1 MSFQFVDNNTAF
13 SYATRKQI
21 RSHAGKGRTAG
32 KVLVPVS
39 KNKELKPRVAAAT
52 SLFRISDTAS
62 EASEPQSNE
71 DGGVEIVRPVGDGLS
86 FPVRLAPGSTRLARK
101 GMFGHLSQ
109 RYDIHRV
116 LSSPILTFFI
126 VLDLL
131 RGPRYAPELSNAI
144 SFPSGGVSMWFTHLT
159 ESLTNTKVFHCAV
172 AAAIPAINMSVTT
185 QEKNTEAM
193 RHMSQALRLINERLS
208 GSDAVS
214 NQTIAAIVA
223 MVLYERQQDDGVAGG
238 IMPARTNG
246 TGPGYNDTEVKCP
259 QRGDSPNLD
268 ANSCQRVDLECSL
281 QLGSET
287 LFTVE
292 DVRRCSHA
300 LFGHDGNWSGEKI
313 QDAVSGID
321 LRLSTQLGTDLWELF
336 VDIRKFA
343 WGLNDASVG
352 RRPKMSGDEL
362 HGFLIVLGYRLV
374 SASSL
379 DQLRFPSHLHAP
391 IQFGLA
397 SFLVTFLRGLDR
409 KTIRYPRISTLSWS
423 AAQHD
428 FTAQREDQ
436 EVLLWLLFIGRYT
449 IFTQTDDSWLIP
461 KVKGAVE
468 ALALQSW
475 EDARRTLAT
484 FPWVGDLHDKAGQ
497 SLWDDSTAF
506 TEH

>member
-21 RSHAGKGRTAG
+21 RSHAGKGRNAG
-32 KVLVPVS
+32 KVLMPVS
-39 KNKELKPRVAAAT
+39 KKKELKPRVAAAG
-52 SLFRISDTAS
+52 SLFRISDSAS

-71 DGGVEIVRPVGDGLS
+71 DVSVDIDRPVGDGLS

-101 GMFGHLSQ
+101 
-109 RYDIHRV
+109 
-116 LSSPILTFFI
+116 

-131 RGPRYAPELSNAI
+131 RGPRYAPELSNAM
-144 SFPSGGVSMWFTHLT
+144 SFPSGGVSMWVRYMLLDEAF
-159 ESLTNTKVFHCAV
+159 FHCAV

-208 GSDAVS
+208 GDGAVS
-214 NQTIAAIVA
+214 NQTIAAVVA
-223 MVLYERQQDDGVAGG
+223 MVLYERQQGQFRRGLIHVKGLRQMTELRGG
-238 IMPARTNG
+238 LCQLARTE
-246 TGPGYNDTEVKCP
+246 PGLATMI
-259 QRGDSPNLD
+259 L
-268 ANSCQRVDLECSL
+268 RVDLECSL

-287 LFTVE
+287 LFTFE

-313 QDAVSGID
+313 QDAVSGIG
-321 LRLSTQLGTDLWELF
+321 LRLSTQLGTDLWGLF
-336 VDIRKFA
+336 LDIRKFA
-343 WGLNDASVG
+343 QDLNDASVG
-352 RRPKMSGDEL
+352 RRPKMNGDEL

-374 SASSL
+374 SASS
-379 DQLRFPSHLHAP
+379 PSRIRLSNHLNAP
-391 IQFGLA
+391 IQFGSA

-475 EDARRTLAT
+475 EDARRTLAA

-497 SLWDDSTAF
+497 RLWDDSTAF

>member
-1 MSFQFVDNNTAF
+1 M
-13 SYATRKQI
+13 
-21 RSHAGKGRTAG
+21 
-32 KVLVPVS
+32 
-39 KNKELKPRVAAAT
+39 
-52 SLFRISDTAS
+52 
-62 EASEPQSNE
+62 
-71 DGGVEIVRPVGDGLS
+71 
-86 FPVRLAPGSTRLARK
+86 
-101 GMFGHLSQ
+101 
-109 RYDIHRV
+109 
-116 LSSPILTFFI
+116 
-126 VLDLL
+126 
-131 RGPRYAPELSNAI
+131 
-144 SFPSGGVSMWFTHLT
+144 
-159 ESLTNTKVFHCAV
+159 
-172 AAAIPAINMSVTT
+172 
-185 QEKNTEAM
+185 
-193 RHMSQALRLINERLS
+193 
-208 GSDAVS
+208 
-214 NQTIAAIVA
+214 
-223 MVLYERQQDDGVAGG
+223 
-238 IMPARTNG
+238 
-246 TGPGYNDTEVKCP
+246 KCP
-259 QRGDSPNLD
+259 QRGDSLNLD

-313 QDAVSGID
+313 QDAVSSID

-362 HGFLIVLGYRLV
+362 HEFLIVLGYRLV

-461 KVKGAVE
+461 KVKVAVE

>member
-21 RSHAGKGRTAG
+21 RSHAGKGRNAG

-39 KNKELKPRVAAAT
+39 KRKELKPRVAAAA
-52 SLFRISDTAS
+52 SLCLIPATEL
-62 EASEPQSNE
+62 EAYEPQWNE
-71 DGGVEIVRPVGDGLS
+71 DVSVEIERPVGDGLS

-101 GMFGHLSQ
+101 
-109 RYDIHRV
+109 V
-116 LSSPILTFFI
+116 LLF
-126 VLDLL
+126 L
-131 RGPRYAPELSNAI
+131 RGPRYAPELSNAL
-144 SFPSGGVSMWFTHLT
+144 SLPSGGVSSWVRYMLLDEAF
-159 ESLTNTKVFHCAV
+159 FHCAV
-172 AAAIPAINMSVTT
+172 AAAIPAITMSVTT

-208 GSDAVS
+208 GNDAVS
-214 NQTIAAIVA
+214 NHTIAAVVA
-223 MVLYERQQDDGVAGG
+223 MVLYERQQGQFRRGLIHVKGLRQMTELRGG
-238 IMPARTNG
+238 MSQLARTE
-246 TGPGYNDTEVKCP
+246 PGLTP
-259 QRGDSPNLD
+259 MIF
-268 ANSCQRVDLECSL
+268 RVDLECSL

-287 LFTVE
+287 LFTIE
-292 DVRRCSHA
+292 DVQRCSHA
-300 LFGHDGNWSGEKI
+300 LFGHDRSWSGEKI
-313 QDAVSGID
+313 QDSLSGIG
-321 LRLSTQLGTDLWELF
+321 LRLFTQLSTDLWELF
-336 VDIRKFA
+336 VDIRKLA
-343 WGLNDASVG
+343 CDLNDASVG
-352 RRPKMSGDEL
+352 RRPRINGDDL

-379 DQLRFPSHLHAP
+379 GRLRFPSHLNAP

-423 AAQHD
+423 AAQHN

-436 EVLLWLLFIGRYT
+436 EVLLWLLFVGRVS

-461 KVKGAVE
+461 KVKTTVE

-475 EDARRTLAT
+475 EDVRRTLAK
-484 FPWVGDLHDKAGQ
+484 FPWVDDLHDKAGQ
-497 SLWDDSTAF
+497 SLWQNSTTS